1 MFAIRVGRGGDWRGG
16 RKRGPSVPFVSAQYV
31 HYCEV
36 DDDDNDC
43 EVDSDRRLP
52 LVVPTR
58 TAIWVNANKWWREAV
73 YNSSQIVTILTG
85 IVIIIFMID

>member
-1 MFAIRVGRGGDWRGG
+1 MCL
-16 RKRGPSVPFVSAQYV
+16 FVWAQYV
-31 HYCEV
+31 HFCEVDDDDNDCEV

-85 IVIIIFMID
+85 IVIIMFMID